1 MNNIYSDLRQL
12 IAIGSVR
19 QPAQPHMP
27 FGELVDQALDAML
40 SICHRE
46 GLTTYKDPKGY
57 YGYAQIGQG
66 SNLFGVLCHLDV
78 VPPGTLS
85 KWQNPPYE
93 MVEDDIW
100 VYGRGVQDD
109 KGPSLIALH
118 ALLDLLKAGYELD
131 RPVRFIFG
139 LDEETNWECVDQ
151 YIHDEMAIPEMGF
164 VPDGSFPLT
173 YAEKGLWQVELIREK
188 PDTLE
193 FKAGVALN
201 VVPGEVVY
209 QNPSTELLSQLKKL
223 DFDLIEQDAEV
234 KVMGKDAHAAFPH
247 DGKNALAGLLHA
259 LHLSI
264 QTSEA
269 ARFVS
274 EKLYDG
280 IEGEKLFTKRSDE
293 VSGDMTI
300 SLGLADINMDK
311 QVLGIDIRYPVTI
324 ELDHYRKQLMERA
337 AEYGFRV
344 KEISQLDP
352 LYVDRNSPLVQ
363 SLMAA
368 YQTITGDLDS
378 QPQISG
384 GATFARSMKNFV
396 AFGIYLP
403 GSEESVHQPNERIT
417 KKDMKIAYHIFQQ
430 AFKKLVI
437 KEKE

>member
-1 MNNIYSDLRQL
+1 M
-12 IAIGSVR
+12 
-19 QPAQPHMP
+19 
-27 FGELVDQALDAML
+27 
-40 SICHRE
+40 
-46 GLTTYKDPKGY
+46 
-57 YGYAQIGQG
+57 
-66 SNLFGVLCHLDV
+66 
-78 VPPGTLS
+78 
-85 KWQNPPYE
+85 
-93 MVEDDIW
+93 
-100 VYGRGVQDD
+100 
-109 KGPSLIALH
+109 
-118 ALLDLLKAGYELD
+118 
-131 RPVRFIFG
+131 
-139 LDEETNWECVDQ
+139 
-151 YIHDEMAIPEMGF
+151 
-164 VPDGSFPLT
+164 
-173 YAEKGLWQVELIREK
+173 
-188 PDTLE
+188 
-193 FKAGVALN
+193 
-201 VVPGEVVY
+201 
-209 QNPSTELLSQLKKL
+209 
-223 DFDLIEQDAEV
+223 
-234 KVMGKDAHAAFPH
+234 
-247 DGKNALAGLLHA
+247 AGLLHA
-259 LHLSI
+259 LHLST

-368 YQTITGDLDS
+368 YQTITGDIDS